1 MKKYLKI
8 SILLFVL
15 FFLYIYVVSVTNLP
29 AQIEIFK
36 GEKID
41 IKTLWGIDITR
52 ENKSIETSNNLSSN
66 IFYEPGQEKL
76 QVSLFEK
83 IKLKTINVSVL
94 EDVEVVPVG
103 EVVGIKLYTNGVLVV
118 GTSRIEGEDG
128 NFYKPYE
135 NCGIE
140 EGDSIIQI
148 NDVVINNTDELISEI
163 NKNYEKLEIT
173 YTHDDETKTAQIVPV
188 KVKDGEYKIGLWVR
202 DSSAGVGTITFY
214 NEETKCFAALGHAIT
229 DIDTGKI
236 INTSSGEIDNV
247 KIISVIKG
255 ESEEPGKIEGA
266 IINNTPIG
274 NIYNNSK
281 FGIYGV
287 IDDVNKLNIDFS
299 RKMKV
304 ASRREIKLGEATC
317 LCGVDGEVKEYKVEI
332 SQIYLNNNYDNK
344 SMIIKITDD
353 ELIEKTGGIIQ
364 GMSGSPLIQNG
375 KFIGAITHV
384 LISNPKV
391 GYAVFGDLM
400 LKY

>member
-1 MKKYLKI
+1 MKKCFKI

-15 FFLYIYVVSVTNLP
+15 FFLYIYVVSITNIP
-29 AQIEIFK
+29 TQIEVFK

-41 IKTLWGIDITR
+41 IKTLWGIDIIK
-52 ENKSIETSNNLSSN
+52 EESIETSNNLSTN
-66 IFYEPGQEKL
+66 VFNETGQEKL

-94 EDVEVVPVG
+94 EDVEVIPIG

-128 NFYKPYE
+128 KYYKPFE
-135 NCGIE
+135 NSGIE

-148 NDVVINNTDELISEI
+148 NDVVINSTEELISEI
-163 NKNYEKLEIT
+163 NKNYSNIEIT
-173 YTHDDETKTAQIVPV
+173 YIHENETKKTNIVPI
-188 KVKDGEYKIGLWVR
+188 KNKDNKYQIGLWVR
-202 DSSAGVGTITFY
+202 DSSAGVGTVTFY
-214 NEETKCFAALGHAIT
+214 NEETKCFSALGHAIT
-229 DIDTGKI
+229 DADTGKI
-236 INTSSGEIDNV
+236 ISTSSGEIDNV
-247 KIISVIKG
+247 KILSVVKG
-255 ESEEPGKIEGA
+255 ENNEPGKIEGR
-266 IINNTPIG
+266 IINNTTIG
-274 NIYNNSK
+274 NIYNNNK

-287 IDDVNKLNIDFS
+287 VDAPNKLNIDYS

-304 ASRREIKLGEATC
+304 ASRREINLGEATC
-317 LCGVDGEVKEYKVEI
+317 LCGVDGETKEYNIEI

-344 SMIIKITDD
+344 SMLIKITDE
-353 ELIEKTGGIIQ
+353 ELIEKTGGIVQ
-364 GMSGSPLIQNG
+364 GMSGSPIIQNG

-384 LISNPKV
+384 LVSNPQI